1 MPTLFTG
8 AGANFA
14 RPMQSLAR
22 WAARDVTTGRLDCM
36 KGRGIV
42 SPPSDLENM
51 RRCSAHFTNESLLD
65 RHESI
70 RAAASRGF
78 RVLLLPLVLK
88 ELCCCCGVVVLWC
101 CHVVVM
107 SLYCRFGGGDEGW
120 PLCATVGWRLAS
132 FHLKHKM
139 NSHHSAP
146 SPTPLAQRSRVD
158 SFHVS
163 SPCGCV
169 QMSSRVFTIIPR
181 RPTLSGGA
189 R

>member
-88 ELCCCCGVVVLWC
+88 ELCCCCRVVVLWC
-101 CHVVVM
+101 CHVVVL
-107 SLYCRFGGGDEGW
+107 SLRGDEGW
-120 PLCATVGWRLAS
+120 PLCATVRKLIPPKSTHNRTWFQTALTCTRQTKPAFVNVNNL
-132 FHLKHKM
+132 LLLM
-139 NSHHSAP
+139 
-146 SPTPLAQRSRVD
+146 TRSMTWMAVA
-158 SFHVS
+158 
-163 SPCGCV
+163 
-169 QMSSRVFTIIPR
+169 SSR
-181 RPTLSGGA
+181 S
-189 R
+189 